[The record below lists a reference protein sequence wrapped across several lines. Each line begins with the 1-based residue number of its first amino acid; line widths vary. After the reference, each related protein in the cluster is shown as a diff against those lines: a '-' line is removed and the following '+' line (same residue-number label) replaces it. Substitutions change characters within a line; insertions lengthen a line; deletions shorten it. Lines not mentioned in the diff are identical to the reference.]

1 VARSTTTAP
10 HRRDREFA
18 VLHAVLRRLR
28 LGARV
33 VAAHAAE
40 PAAQN

>member
-1 VARSTTTAP
+1 MHDHRAARA
-10 HRRDREFA
+10 RLGEFA

-33 VAAHAAE
+33 VAAHAGE

>member
-1 VARSTTTAP
+1 VARSTTTAL
-10 HRRDREFA
+10 HGRDWEFA

>member
-1 VARSTTTAP
+1 MARSTTTAP
-10 HRRDREFA
+10 HGRDWEFA

-28 LGARV
+28 RGAHV
-33 VAAHAAE
+33 LAAHAAE